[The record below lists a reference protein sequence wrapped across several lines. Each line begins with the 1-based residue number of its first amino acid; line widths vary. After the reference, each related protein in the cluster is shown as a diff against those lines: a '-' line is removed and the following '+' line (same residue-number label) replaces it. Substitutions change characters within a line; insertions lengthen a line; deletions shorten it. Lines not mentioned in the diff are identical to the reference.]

1 VNTQRLETF
10 ADGVFAIAATLLI
23 LDVRPEGE
31 GDLGNQLLHAWPQ
44 YAAYAISFLTIG
56 IIWSNH
62 HGMFVEIT
70 SVNRLFLLL
79 NVMFLM
85 FVAFIPFPTKLIAEH
100 MGDGDARA
108 SVIAYGVV
116 LTTTAVLFNAVWR
129 YAASGNRLLRPDADE
144 KRVRGITRSYTP
156 GPFIYA
162 AATLMGSAFP
172 EVGVVMFGAIALFYA
187 AESARFG

>member
-1 VNTQRLETF
+1 VSTQRLETF

-23 LDVRPEGE
+23 LDVRPHGSGGLGE
-31 GDLGNQLLHAWPQ
+31 QLLHAWPY

-56 IIWSNH
+56 IIWCNH
-62 HGMFVEIT
+62 HGMFGEIT
-70 SVNRLFLLL
+70 SVNRPFLLI
-79 NVMFLM
+79 NVAFLM
-85 FVAFIPFPTKLIAEH
+85 LVAFIPFPTKLIAEH

-108 SVIAYGVV
+108 AVIAYGVV
-116 LTTTAVLFNAVWR
+116 LTVTAVLFNVVWR
-129 YAASGNRLLRPDADE
+129 YAASANRLLRADADE

-162 AATLMGSAFP
+162 AATLMGAAFP
-172 EVGVVMFGAIALFYA
+172 EVGVVMFAAIALFYA

>member
-1 VNTQRLETF
+1 VTTQRLETF

-23 LDVRPEGE
+23 LDVRPQGS
-31 GDLGNQLLHAWPQ
+31 GGLGGQLLHAWPQ

-56 IIWSNH
+56 IIWCNH
-62 HGMFVEIT
+62 HGMFEEVA

-79 NVMFLM
+79 NVAFLM
-85 FVAFIPFPTKLIAEH
+85 LVAFIPFPTKLIAEH

-108 SVIAYGVV
+108 SVIAYGAV
-116 LTTTAVLFNAVWR
+116 LTLTAVLFNVVWR
-129 YAASGNRLLRPDADE
+129 YAASGSRLLRPDADA

-156 GPFIYA
+156 GPFIYG
-162 AATLMGSAFP
+162 AATLMGAAFP
-172 EVGVVMFGAIALFYA
+172 AVGVVMFGAITLFYA